1 MCHLLMRGGAHNAEK
16 PAVERND
23 KILDDTNR
31 GDESADIEIEAK
43 IVVKYSVSWINH
55 NNFLHD

>member
-1 MCHLLMRGGAHNAEK
+1 MRCGAHNAEK

-31 GDESADIEIEAK
+31 SDESADIEIEAE